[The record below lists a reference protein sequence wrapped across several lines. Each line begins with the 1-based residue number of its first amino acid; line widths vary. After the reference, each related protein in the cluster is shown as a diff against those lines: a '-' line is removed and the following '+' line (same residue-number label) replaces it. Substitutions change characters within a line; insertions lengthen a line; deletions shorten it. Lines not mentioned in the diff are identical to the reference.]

1 VVYQPLW
8 KIWVRQLGWWNSQL
22 KSTEWKNEIHVPNH
36 QPVSG
41 PYPCLKGME
50 TKPRHGCHALISRS
64 RAISWVKETPW
75 MERPR
80 VARKK
85 GGRNLTMTSVPYA
98 NICQYMPNFWLAR
111 PTLKL
116 TKQHQ
121 LADVRNKTRPPPLP
135 TTSWSPPFFNWHSQ
149 VSSSCQGA
157 GYVSTSCWFPFPKSS
172 AVALAWDV
180 PEVDLLWPRSPQWE
194 VGLRWPLILTNDV
207 SASTCAM
214 PQTLLGLSGTSY
226 FWWPLQYLWP
236 FTMLRWLN
244 FMALTRLR
252 EGRDCWPLGFGWTP
266 FAVFNTFYINKKTT
280 KTQGKTLNEPL
291 KKNLSEP

>member
-1 VVYQPLW
+1 MKFMFQTTNQYPGHIPALKGWRPSPGTGVMLWFQGVVPFP
-8 KIWVRQLGWWNSQL
+8 
-22 KSTEWKNEIHVPNH
+22 EWKKPHGWNGHVWH
-36 QPVSG
+36 
-41 PYPCLKGME
+41 E
-50 TKPRHGCHALISRS
+50 
-64 RAISWVKETPW
+64 
-75 MERPR
+75 
-80 VARKK
+80 
-85 GGRNLTMTSVPYA
+85 NLTMTSVPYA

-111 PTLKL
+111 STLKL

-172 AVALAWDV
+172 AVALVWDV